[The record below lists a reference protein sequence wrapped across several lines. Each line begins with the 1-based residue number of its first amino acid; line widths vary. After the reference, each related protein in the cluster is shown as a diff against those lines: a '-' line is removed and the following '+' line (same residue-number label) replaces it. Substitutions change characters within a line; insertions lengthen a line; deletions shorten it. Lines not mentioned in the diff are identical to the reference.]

1 MKIDFSI
8 DDCNI
13 ISKTYWRDSVQNK
26 SYINKAYDERN
37 TFRSNPQNILSVLI
51 LNDFAKP
58 SRFQNKVLKR

>member
-13 ISKTYWRDSVQNK
+13 ISKTYWRDSVH
-26 SYINKAYDERN
+26 NKAYDERN